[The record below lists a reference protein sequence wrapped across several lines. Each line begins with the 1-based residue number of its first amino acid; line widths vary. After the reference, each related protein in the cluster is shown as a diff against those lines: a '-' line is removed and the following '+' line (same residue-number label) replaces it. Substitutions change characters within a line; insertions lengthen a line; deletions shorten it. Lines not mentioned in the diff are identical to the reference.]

1 MWEWEPP
8 DSGRQTL
15 ITNPSPN
22 GGKQGSMS
30 QRYWD
35 PSRRLLASIHS
46 YQGSH
51 SRLWK
56 GFSVIRHHF
65 WSAVTGTDIPLNTKI
80 GKGLHLPHPNG
91 VVIHP
96 DARIGP
102 DVVLLQQV
110 TIGTKSKYD
119 DSVPT
124 LERGVD
130 VGAGAK
136 ILGGITIGAY
146 SVIGANAVVLHDVPA
161 GSVVAGVPARIIG
174 SVANLSRSH

>member
-1 MWEWEPP
+1 
-8 DSGRQTL
+8 
-15 ITNPSPN
+15 
-22 GGKQGSMS
+22 MS
-30 QRYWD
+30 QRYWE
-35 PSRRLLASIHS
+35 PSRRLLSTIHS
-46 YQGSH
+46 YQGSR

-56 GFSVIRHHF
+56 GLAVIRHHF

-91 VVIHP
+91 IVIHP
-96 DARIGP
+96 DAHIGP

-110 TIGTKSKYD
+110 TIGTKSAYD

-146 SVIGANAVVLHDVPA
+146 SVIGANTVVLHNVPA
-161 GSVVAGVPARIIG
+161 GSVVAGCPARIIG
-174 SVANLSRSH
+174 TVAELSKKKQPT